1 MTLPLPRR
9 IRSLLFAPAVRPDLV
24 AKMPTT
30 GADAAVIDCEDAT
43 PVAAKEQARIDSVSL
58 AADIGTAVPTLIR
71 VNSVDTPWFL
81 GDIAA
86 LPTDLAGIVLPKVE
100 TLDGL
105 EAAARALEQRGMG
118 NTPIIAGIETALG
131 VADSRLLLAHRIVA
145 GAYFGAE
152 DFIADMGGVR
162 SQSNHEVDLARAA
175 VAISGRIAGIPVIDQ
190 IVVNFRDDSRCRL
203 ECLQAR
209 AMGYAG
215 KLCIH
220 PSQAAIANAAFTP
233 SADEVA
239 RARRLLAAFDTAT
252 AGGIAAIDFE
262 GQMVD
267 EPVANQARRVIESA
281 AE

>member
-24 AKMPTT
+24 SKMPAT

-43 PVAAKEQARIDSVSL
+43 PVAAKDQARIDSALL
-58 AADIGTAVPTLIR
+58 AAEIGAAIPTLIR
-71 VNSVDTPWFL
+71 VNAVDTPWFL

-86 LPTDLAGIVLPKVE
+86 LPAGLAGIVLPKVE
-100 TLDGL
+100 SLDGL
-105 EAAARALEQRGMG
+105 EVAARALDQRGMG
-118 NTPIIAGIETALG
+118 DTPVIAGIETALG
-131 VADSRLLLAHRIVA
+131 VADSRLLLDHRIIA
-145 GAYFGAE
+145 AAYFGAE

-162 SQSNHEVDLARAA
+162 SQSNHEVDFARAA
-175 VAISGRIAGIPVIDQ
+175 VAIAGRIAAVPVIDQ
-190 IVVNFRDDSRCRL
+190 IVADFHDDSRCRL

-220 PSQAAIANAAFTP
+220 PSQVSIANAAFTP
-233 SADEVA
+233 SADEVE
-239 RARRLLAAFDTAT
+239 RARRLLAAFESASTN
-252 AGGIAAIDFE
+252 GIAAIDFE

-267 EPVANQARRVIESA
+267 EPVASQARRVIESVA
-281 AE
+281 D